1 MLISLSIIWQKC
13 LDHPAADGV
22 IRVDNYWCHSA
33 ILSTR
38 PKETVSL
45 SSSKPKIIGDAI
57 DNSSDNSNSN
67 GGGSSGNSG
76 ERISSSSSSSSS
88 SDNNDENIISNSDST
103 KNVPQFDSNNA
114 PSKNILPIKEKTK
127 NTDDKTNNVE
137 SNLKNDIQNKL
148 KKFDPRARLKE
159 MKKFSE
165 MKGGPAFAAKL
176 RSKARSALLASKSLV
191 LKNSNNSKDLIMIK
205 TNDGNEADMK
215 DFNEEDVVPIPKILA
230 VDLPGMSFI
239 TLFCD
244 DQKVSGVIF
253 CSNYHLFQNA
263 VKSVL
268 YYIGVQ
274 TVINDRVRHT
284 AIFDNR
290 RP

>member
-1 MLISLSIIWQKC
+1 MLISLNLIILQKC

-57 DNSSDNSNSN
+57 DNSSDNSNSD

-76 ERISSSSSSSSS
+76 ERISSSSSSSNN

-103 KNVPQFDSNNA
+103 KNFPQFDSNSA
-114 PSKNILPIKEKTK
+114 PSKNILPIKEKAK
-127 NTDDKTNNVE
+127 NADDKTNNVE
-137 SNLKNDIQNKL
+137 SNLKNDIQIKL

-176 RSKARSALLASKSLV
+176 RSKARAALMASQLLGV
-191 LKNSNNSKDLIMIK
+191 KNSNNNNKDSMK
-205 TNDGNEADMK
+205 KNNDGNEVEVK
-215 DFNEEDVVPIPKILA
+215 DLHDDVEVEVVPKILA

-244 DQKVSGVIF
+244 DQKVSKIRF
-253 CSNYHLFQNA
+253 IWN
-263 VKSVL
+263 
-268 YYIGVQ
+268 
-274 TVINDRVRHT
+274 
-284 AIFDNR
+284 
-290 RP
+290 